1 MSELSPLQGRL
12 VVDLSQQLPGPFATL
27 LLRTLGARVVK
38 VEPPGGDTGLRVD
51 PELYRRV
58 SADKEIVTLDL
69 KSESGRAELHRLVA
83 EADVFVEGFRPGV
96 TARLDAD
103 YQTLSALNPGL
114 VYCSISGYGPS
125 GPLVASPG
133 HDLNYLALSG
143 GLPDGLP
150 DGEALIRVPWVDL
163 ATASNA
169 ALAILAALMERGED
183 GPGRHL
189 EIAMLDAAAVWS
201 AAKPPR
207 PGAEGSYGVFA
218 TSDGERVAVSVL
230 EQDMWERLCEALGWE
245 DWLTDP
251 GFAGNDERRAR
262 AETVEARLREAIEAR
277 SAAELLTLAERHDL
291 PLSKV
296 NELSEAAADP
306 QLRERDVFP
315 DATSWR
321 LLGQLAAAVPF
332 KKPTV

>member
-1 MSELSPLQGRL
+1 MSELRPLAGRL
-12 VVDLSQQLPGPFATL
+12 VVDVSQQLPGPFATL
-27 LLRTLGARVVK
+27 LLRTFGARVVK
-38 VEPPGGDTGLRVD
+38 VEPPGGETGLRVD

-58 SADKEIVTLDL
+58 TADKELVTLDL
-69 KSESGRAELHRLVA
+69 KSEQGRAELHRLVA
-83 EADVFVEGFRPGV
+83 DADVFVEGFRPGV
-96 TARLDAD
+96 TARLAAD
-103 YQTLSALNPGL
+103 YETLSALNPGL
-114 VYCSISGYGPS
+114 IYCSISGYGPT

-150 DGEALIRVPWVDL
+150 EGAALIRVPWVDL
-163 ATASNA
+163 ATATNA
-169 ALAILAALMERGED
+169 ALAILAAIIERGE
-183 GPGRHL
+183 GGAGRQL

-207 PGAEGSYGVFA
+207 PGAEGSYGIFA
-218 TSDGERVAVSVL
+218 TADGERVAVSVL

-245 DWLTDP
+245 DWLADP

-262 AETVEARLREAIEAR
+262 AEPVEARLREEIAAR
-277 SAAELLTLAERHDL
+277 SAAEMIDLAGRHDL
-291 PLSKV
+291 PISKV
-296 NELSEAAADP
+296 NALAEAAADP

-315 DATSWR
+315 TEGSWR

-332 KKPTV
+332 KGPAV